1 VKVLITGSK
10 GQLGWELQR
19 SQPTKVNEFVLVDL
33 PEFDLTNTDQL
44 NLLFAQ
50 HQFDCVINCAAYT
63 AVDKAE
69 TDQATAYSANGTVPG
84 NLAILAKK
92 QNARFIQIS
101 TDFVFDGN
109 QGTAYEPQSQPNPL
123 SVYGASKLAGEQA
136 VLNTYPERSLVIR
149 TSWVYSA
156 HGGNFPK
163 TMIKL
168 MSDREALNIVSDQ
181 IGTPTWARSLAQCVW
196 QAATNDSDDFP
207 TGIVHF
213 ADAGT
218 ASWYDF
224 AVAIQEEAL
233 AIGLLAKSIPITP
246 ILASQYPTPA
256 KRPAFSVMNRSSG
269 WALAKGQTHWRVQL
283 RKMLLQLKEIE
294 HG

>member
-1 VKVLITGSK
+1 LNVLITGSK

-19 SQPTKVNEFVLVDL
+19 CQPSVVQQVTLVDL
-33 PEFDLTNTDQL
+33 PEFDLTNQDQVVQ
-44 NLLFAQ
+44 LFAQ

-69 TDQATAYSANGTVPG
+69 TDQVSAFNANGKAPG
-84 NLAILAKK
+84 RLAMLAKI

-101 TDFVFDGN
+101 TDFVFDGS
-109 QGTAYEPQSQPNPL
+109 QGSAYEPQSSPNPL
-123 SVYGASKLAGEQA
+123 SVYGASKLAGERA
-136 VLNTYPERSLVIR
+136 VLETYPERSLVIR

-156 HGGNFPK
+156 HAGNFPK
-163 TMIKL
+163 TMLKL
-168 MSDREALNIVSDQ
+168 MAERETLNVVADQ
-181 IGTPTWARSLAQCVW
+181 IGTPTWANSLAQCVW
-196 QAATNDSDDFP
+196 QAATALDDNVR

-233 AIGLLAKSIPITP
+233 SIGLLTKSIPIHP
-246 ILASQYPTPA
+246 IPASQYPTPA
-256 KRPAFSVMNRSSG
+256 RRPAFSVMNRSSG
-269 WALAKGQTHWRVQL
+269 WDLTKGQTHWRVQL
-283 RKMLLQLKEIE
+283 RKMLKQLKEMQ